1 MPLQRL
7 LRTNSTFTVF
17 LGSAVGYSNDNNNA
31 YLNWSGVIRSALEQR
46 LQEEM
51 DRRRKDRDAI
61 IEAMKEQ
68 DEVAAQLG
76 RKPATGWKGVE
87 VIRYWRERR
96 YSSSTHR

>member
-1 MPLQRL
+1 MAFL
-7 LRTNSTFTVF
+7 TVRVPEA
-17 LGSAVGYSNDNNNA
+17 LKKRMKRVNGV
-31 YLNWSGVIRSALEQR
+31 NWSGVIRSALEQR

-87 VIRYWRERR
+87 VIRYWREHR

>member
-1 MPLQRL
+1 MAFL
-7 LRTNSTFTVF
+7 TVRVPEA
-17 LGSAVGYSNDNNNA
+17 LKKRMKRVNGV
-31 YLNWSGVIRSALEQR
+31 NWSGVIRSALEQR

-76 RKPATGWKGVE
+76 RKPATGWKGDE

>member
-1 MPLQRL
+1 MAFL
-7 LRTNSTFTVF
+7 TVRVPEA
-17 LGSAVGYSNDNNNA
+17 LKKRMKRVNGV
-31 YLNWSGVIRSALEQR
+31 NWSGVIRSALEQR